1 MSADNNTK
9 FNPFKT
15 PRDAFG
21 LPILEDQT
29 PLSSNIAGLSQMKGD
44 QFFNL
49 LQLPIPESFIGQ
61 KRNHN

>member
-1 MSADNNTK
+1 MSAENNTK

-29 PLSSNIAGLSQMKGD
+29 ISSHIGGISQMKGD